1 MSDDLLP
8 IPDTSELTPVATPP
22 TSQLSRYMQKFLASR
37 TALAP
42 SRLTGQVATIR
53 VSETLGAVAYLYE
66 RIRNIVEYKN
76 EQVLRRNAI
85 ERILKRLLWERASR
99 DSQYLAKVLI
109 RELIWARYLPNDSV
123 PKSKTTE
130 VGDVIA
136 KYLYF
141 LDLVRQNGTPVSF
154 SEIRSWIWG
163 VASCEIE
170 EIFDPAAREP
180 YVLLMYEWFTENFA
194 WDTDHVPEHEQKIQ
208 VYLAVHRA
216 LTKSDDTILRYHLLL
231 KEVPEWRSNSQEL
244 TQALHSRFFALY
256 QEIEKHLVF
265 PDRFALY
272 RIVQKQIAP
281 FKILQLITEKEKENL
296 QAVVSEVNSFEARV
310 REVCQIRY
318 HDIQSKV
325 NRGIFRSILYIFIT
339 KVVFALLIEIPYEL
353 YRFGTLTYLPLAINV
368 VVPPVMMYLVG
379 LTIRAPGSGNTERIL
394 SRLKSIV
401 YDQGQT
407 NKAMFSLL
415 RVKRGSLLGS
425 FFALIYFILFA
436 IVFGGITLLLLR
448 LNFTIPGIGIFFAF
462 LSLVLLFGFRV
473 RFTAQELKIT
483 SESENFLSYIF
494 SNLTLPFLR
503 TGMYLSKG
511 LAKINIFT
519 VILDFLIE
527 APLKTII
534 EVFEE
539 WTGFMREKREEI
551 VEVPE

>member
-1 MSDDLLP
+1 MSDDL
-8 IPDTSELTPVATPP
+8 IPVPETNELTPVATAPV
-22 TSQLSRYMQKFLASR
+22 SLLSRQMQKFLASR

-42 SRLTGQVATIR
+42 NRLTGQVATIR

-85 ERILKRLLWERASR
+85 ERMLKRLLWERATR

-123 PKSKTTE
+123 PKSRTTE
-130 VGDVIA
+130 VSAIIT

-141 LDLVRQNGTPVSF
+141 LDLVRTNGAPVSF
-154 SEIRSWIWG
+154 SEVRSWIWG

-170 EIFDPAAREP
+170 ETFDPAVREP
-180 YVLLMYEWFTENFA
+180 YVELMYEWFTDNFA
-194 WDTDHVPEHEQKIQ
+194 WDTDHVPEHEQNIQ
-208 VYLAVHRA
+208 IYLAVHRA

-231 KEVPEWRSNSQEL
+231 KEVPDWQSNSQEL
-244 TQALHSRFFALY
+244 TQALHSRFFSLY

-296 QAVVSEVNSFEARV
+296 QAVVSEANSFEARV

-368 VVPPVMMYLVG
+368 VVPPVMMYIVG
-379 LTIRAPGSGNTERIL
+379 LTIRAPGAANTERIL

-401 YDQGQT
+401 YEQGQT
-407 NKAMFSLL
+407 NKALFSLL
-415 RVKRGSLLGS
+415 RIKRGSLLGS

-436 IVFGGITLLLLR
+436 FVFGGITLLLLE

-483 SESENFLSYIF
+483 GESENFFSYIF

-511 LAKINIFT
+511 LARINIFT